1 MVRFVI
7 KHRQEHIP
15 VKRNTSYIG
24 SRKVDIQ
31 ETKPINKEEKA
42 KETVQ
47 VKEDISQ
54 INSEK
59 INKDENNKVV
69 MNTAEKVE
77 MANKILAQQESMP
90 EQKVK
95 KIRKD
100 KGLIERT
107 ESSKTILTED
117 NKELLID

>member
-1 MVRFVI
+1 MARFII

-24 SRKVDIQ
+24 S
-31 ETKPINKEEKA
+31 KEDKA
-42 KETVQ
+42 MELVQ
-47 VKEDISQ
+47 AKEDISQ
-54 INSEK
+54 IDSEK
-59 INKDENNKVV
+59 NNIEENKVV

-77 MANKILAQQESMP
+77 MANKILAQQEGMP
-90 EQKVK
+90 KQKIK

>member
-1 MVRFVI
+1 MVRFII

-24 SRKVDIQ
+24 SEKVDIQ
-31 ETKPINKEEKA
+31 ETKPINKEEKV
-42 KETVQ
+42 KEPVQ
-47 VKEDISQ
+47 VKEDISHS
-54 INSEK
+54 NSEK
-59 INKDENNKVV
+59 NNKDGNKKVV

-90 EQKVK
+90 KQKVK

>member
-1 MVRFVI
+1 MARFII
-7 KHRQEHIP
+7 KRRQEHIP

-24 SRKVDIQ
+24 NKKVDFQ
-31 ETKPINKEEKA
+31 ENKPIDKEENFQ
-42 KETVQ
+42 ESVQ
-47 VKEDISQ
+47 EKEDISHT
-54 INSEK
+54 NSEND
-59 INKDENNKVV
+59 NKEENKVV

-90 EQKVK
+90 KQKIK

>member
-1 MVRFVI
+1 MVRFII

-15 VKRNTSYIG
+15 VKRNISYIG
-24 SRKVDIQ
+24 S
-31 ETKPINKEEKA
+31 NEEKV
-42 KETVQ
+42 KESVQ

-59 INKDENNKVV
+59 NNKEENKVV

-90 EQKVK
+90 KQKVK

>member
-1 MVRFVI
+1 MVRFVV

-24 SRKVDIQ
+24 SEKVDIQ
-31 ETKPINKEEKA
+31 ETKPINKGGKV
-42 KETVQ
+42 KEPVQ

-54 INSEK
+54 ANSEK
-59 INKDENNKVV
+59 NNKDENKKVV

-77 MANKILAQQESMP
+77 MANKILAQEESMP
-90 EQKVK
+90 KHNIK

>member
-1 MVRFVI
+1 MARFVI

-24 SRKVDIQ
+24 SEKVDFQ
-31 ETKPINKEEKA
+31 ENKPINKEEKV
-42 KETVQ
+42 KEPVQ

-59 INKDENNKVV
+59 NNKEENKVV

-90 EQKVK
+90 KQKVK
-95 KIRKD
+95 KILEME
-100 KGLIERT
+100 GMLENIYH
-107 ESSKTILTED
+107 
-117 NKELLID
+117 LL

>member
-1 MVRFVI
+1 MARFII
-7 KHRQEHIP
+7 KRRQEHIP

-24 SRKVDIQ
+24 SKKANFQ
-31 ETKPINKEEKA
+31 ENRSINNEDNAQES
-42 KETVQ
+42 VQ
-47 VKEDISQ
+47 AKEDIS
-54 INSEK
+54 K
-59 INKDENNKVV
+59 INGENNNKEENKVV

-90 EQKVK
+90 KQKIK

>member
-15 VKRNTSYIG
+15 VKRNISYIG

-47 VKEDISQ
+47 VKEYISQ

-90 EQKVK
+90 KQKVK

-107 ESSKTILTED
+107 ERSKTILTED

>member
-1 MVRFVI
+1 MVRFVV

-24 SRKVDIQ
+24 SEKVDIQ
-31 ETKPINKEEKA
+31 ETKPINKGEKV
-42 KETVQ
+42 KEPVQ

-54 INSEK
+54 ANSEK
-59 INKDENNKVV
+59 NNKDENKKVV

-77 MANKILAQQESMP
+77 MANKILAQEESMP
-90 EQKVK
+90 KHNIK

>member
-1 MVRFVI
+1 MARFVI

-15 VKRNTSYIG
+15 VKRNISYIG
-24 SRKVDIQ
+24 SKKVDIQ
-31 ETKPINKEEKA
+31 ETKPINKEEKVE
-42 KETVQ
+42 KPVQ

-59 INKDENNKVV
+59 NNKEENKVV

-90 EQKVK
+90 KQKVK

>member
-24 SRKVDIQ
+24 SKKVDIQ
-31 ETKPINKEEKA
+31 ETKPINKEEKV
-42 KETVQ
+42 EEPVQ

-59 INKDENNKVV
+59 NNKEENKVV

-90 EQKVK
+90 KQKVK

>member
-15 VKRNTSYIG
+15 VKRNISYIG
-24 SRKVDIQ
+24 SKKVDIQ
-31 ETKPINKEEKA
+31 ETKPINKEEKV
-42 KETVQ
+42 EEPVQ
-47 VKEDISQ
+47 AKEDISQ

-59 INKDENNKVV
+59 NNKEENKVV

-90 EQKVK
+90 KQKVK

>member
-15 VKRNTSYIG
+15 VKRNISYIG
-24 SRKVDIQ
+24 SEKVDFQ
-31 ETKPINKEEKA
+31 ENKPINKEEKV
-42 KETVQ
+42 KEPVQ

-59 INKDENNKVV
+59 NNKEENKVV

-90 EQKVK
+90 KQKVK